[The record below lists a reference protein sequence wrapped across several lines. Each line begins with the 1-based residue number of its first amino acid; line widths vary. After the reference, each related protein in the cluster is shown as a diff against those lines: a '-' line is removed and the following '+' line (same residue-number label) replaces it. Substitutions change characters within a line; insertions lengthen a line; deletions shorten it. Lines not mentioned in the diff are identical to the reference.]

1 VSSFRKSSSE
11 PDPSSVAQ
19 LRRDL
24 LDYLAG
30 HNVMTIASCDGN
42 VPWAAAVFY
51 ASDEF
56 DLYFFSNPK
65 SRHGGNMAANALV
78 SAAIHEDYSDWRAIR
93 GIQLEGRAERL
104 RSLKLQARFWEV
116 YLGKFPFVKQ
126 FFSGRGPGEGG
137 TSGVR
142 GLLQTKVTGVRLYR
156 VVPRT
161 LYYIDNSKGF
171 GHRERLDLDR

>member
-1 VSSFRKSSSE
+1 MSRVNPNPS
-11 PDPSSVAQ
+11 DPNQ
-19 LRRDL
+19 LRRDIL
-24 LDYLAG
+24 GYLAS
-30 HNVMTIASCDGN
+30 HNVMTIASCDRN

-65 SRHGGNMAANALV
+65 SRHGANMAANSIV

-126 FFSGRGPGEGG
+126 FF
-137 TSGVR
+137 
-142 GLLQTKVTGVRLYR
+142 QTGSVGDILKTKLTGVRLYR
-156 VVPRT
+156 IVPRT
-161 LYYIDNSKGF
+161 VYYIDNSLGF
-171 GHRERLDLDR
+171 GHREILDLDR

>member
-1 VSSFRKSSSE
+1 MPSFRAKAPE
-11 PDPSSVAQ
+11 PAPSNVAP

-24 LDYLAG
+24 LTYLAA
-30 HNVMTIASCDGN
+30 HNVMTIASCNGN

-65 SRHGGNMAANALV
+65 SRHGGNMAANAMV
-78 SAAIHEDYSDWRAIR
+78 SAAIHEDYRDWRAIR

-126 FFSGRGPGEGG
+126 FFPMGGQEGG
-137 TSGVR
+137 LT
-142 GLLQTKVTGVRLYR
+142 GLLKTKLTGIRLYR
-156 VVPRT
+156 IVPRT
-161 LYYIDNSKGF
+161 LYYIDNSRGF
-171 GHRERLDLDR
+171 GHRESLDLSA

>member
-1 VSSFRKSSSE
+1 MSMRQKNPNLGNPTE
-11 PDPSSVAQ
+11 PNQ
-19 LRRDL
+19 LRRDI
-24 LDYLAG
+24 LDYLAA
-30 HNVMTIASCDGN
+30 HNVMTIASCDRN

-65 SRHGGNMAANALV
+65 SRHGGNMEANSIV

-126 FFSGRGPGEGG
+126 FFQGG
-137 TSGVR
+137 SAR
-142 GLLQTKVTGVRLYR
+142 DMLKTKLTGVRLYR
-156 VVPRT
+156 IVPRT
-161 LYYIDNSKGF
+161 LYYIDNSRGF
-171 GHRERLDLDR
+171 GHRERLDLSA